1 MRGGWVTSE
10 TVRGRRDW
18 ALAEAA
24 GREGPR
30 ACLSHTRAFGEFGI
44 VCMLFAAARGL
55 GLSRRPWASG
65 QRLSPL
71 LHRSPYEL
79 FRGAVY
85 IRLHEEVVAVT
96 VILFFLNIIRRSSRS
111 SRRRSSCRAAEVVI
125 DVLRLRT
132 RKMERCARAAEHA
145 DAIRLA

>member
-44 VCMLFAAARGL
+44 VCMLFAAAREL

-65 QRLSPL
+65 PRLLPL

-79 FRGAVY
+79 YRGSVY
-85 IRLHEEVVAVT
+85 IWLHEDVVAVT
-96 VILFFLNIIRRSSRS
+96 VIFYFFVILFDAAAAAAATAA
-111 SRRRSSCRAAEVVI
+111 AAEQQ
-125 DVLRLRT
+125 
-132 RKMERCARAAEHA
+132 K
-145 DAIRLA
+145 